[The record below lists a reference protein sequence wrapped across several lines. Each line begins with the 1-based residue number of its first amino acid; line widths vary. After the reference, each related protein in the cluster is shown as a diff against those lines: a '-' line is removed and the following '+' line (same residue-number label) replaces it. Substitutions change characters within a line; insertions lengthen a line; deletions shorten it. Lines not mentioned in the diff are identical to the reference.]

1 MAVKFYD
8 PSKRGVGKFM
18 RFDASSNLLIS
29 RTCWEEFF
37 GPSIRYMRLGW
48 DQEHRQ
54 LVIQLFEAAASKCL
68 KVTTS
73 KGGHK
78 VSAHGFVREFG
89 LEWLAGRRLES
100 SLVKKDGQFV
110 IVDCRAICTQ
120 VERKQ

>member
-1 MAVKFYD
+1 
-8 PSKRGVGKFM
+8 M

-78 VSAHGFVREFG
+78 ISAQGFVKEFG
-89 LEWLAGRRLES
+89 LEWLRGKRLVAE
-100 SLVKKDGQFV
+100 LIKKEGGFV
-110 IVDCRAICTQ
+110 IIDCRAIRAEAQ
-120 VERKQ
+120 RKQ